1 MPPIGKADHDIVY
14 VEYDIKAKRIQQ
26 APRKI
31 YLYKRADMDGLR
43 DHLARYRDSFLSSD
57 HSHMSVNDMWVSFKS
72 EVLAAIER
80 FIPSKMT
87 KTKYSSPWIDSSIK
101 RLIKRRDRLYFRA
114 RKSCSPDIKSHYKR
128 FRAHVQK
135 VIRDAY
141 RKHISGIFSFDT
153 DSADPDCPRK
163 NEKAKKF
170 WSFVKSLKKDAF
182 GINSLRENGIL
193 KTDTL
198 DKANICNRQFE
209 SAFTRESDTEIP
221 SKGTSP
227 FSPMGEI
234 TVDPKGVLKLL
245 NNLNIHKASGPDG
258 LSARVLKECSS
269 EISVMLALIYNES
282 LAQGTVPD
290 DWRQANVAPVFK
302 KGEKY
307 NAANYR
313 PVSLTCIC
321 CKTLEHI
328 IVSNINKHLAFQSIL
343 ADCQHGF
350 RSQRSCETQL
360 VQFYHDMVS
369 NLDGARDRGQKQT
382 DVIIMDFAK
391 AFDKVPHRRLLY
403 KLGYYGIRGS
413 THKWI
418 SSWLS
423 EGSQKVVLD
432 GQASDPVPVLSGVP
446 QGSVLG
452 LVLFLIFINDLP
464 DNIRSSVRLF
474 ADDCVLY
481 RNIKSPIDCQILQDD
496 LDSLSQWETDWQM
509 KFNVAKCHSL
519 RVTRHLPDKQILFD
533 YTLHQQKLE
542 QVQSVKYL
550 GLTNTN
556 NLDWGQHV
564 SEISCKAT
572 KTMGFLRRNLALAPR
587 HTKEVA
593 YKTLVRPQL
602 EYAAPIWK
610 PYHKLQIQE
619 VEKVQRTAARWTCRR
634 WKNTSSVGDMLD
646 ELEWPSLEA
655 RRDQSSLTFF
665 YKIHSGTVYLDKD
678 KYLTPAPNLQ
688 RTRASHDLQYTR
700 YFAYSDALKNSFFPR
715 TIPLWN
721 NLPSSVVSSKTI
733 EEFKGLI

>member
-1 MPPIGKADHDIVY
+1 
-14 VEYDIKAKRIQQ
+14 
-26 APRKI
+26 
-31 YLYKRADMDGLR
+31 
-43 DHLARYRDSFLSSD
+43 
-57 HSHMSVNDMWVSFKS
+57 
-72 EVLAAIER
+72 
-80 FIPSKMT
+80 
-87 KTKYSSPWIDSSIK
+87 
-101 RLIKRRDRLYFRA
+101 
-114 RKSCSPDIKSHYKR
+114 
-128 FRAHVQK
+128 
-135 VIRDAY
+135 
-141 RKHISGIFSFDT
+141 
-153 DSADPDCPRK
+153 
-163 NEKAKKF
+163 
-170 WSFVKSLKKDAF
+170 
-182 GINSLRENGIL
+182 
-193 KTDTL
+193 
-198 DKANICNRQFE
+198 
-209 SAFTRESDTEIP
+209 
-221 SKGTSP
+221 
-227 FSPMGEI
+227 
-234 TVDPKGVLKLL
+234 
-245 NNLNIHKASGPDG
+245 
-258 LSARVLKECSS
+258 
-269 EISVMLALIYNES
+269 MLALIYNES

-328 IVSNINKHLAFQSIL
+328 IVSNINKHLAFESIL

-382 DVIIMDFAK
+382 DVIIMDFAE

-423 EGSQKVVLD
+423 ERSQKVVLD

-452 LVLFLIFINDLP
+452 PVLFLIFINDLP

-474 ADDCVLY
+474 ADACVLY
-481 RNIKSPIDCQILQDD
+481 RNIKSPTDCQILQDD
-496 LDSLSQWETDWQM
+496 LNSLSQWETDWQM
-509 KFNVAKCHSL
+509 KFNVAKCHSM

-542 QVQSVKYL
+542 QVQSAKYL
-550 GLTNTN
+550 GITITD

-564 SEISCKAT
+564 SEISCKVT
-572 KTMGFLRRNLALAPR
+572 KTMGFLWRSFALAPR

-602 EYAAPIWK
+602 EYAAPIWN

-619 VEKVQRTAARWTCRR
+619 VEKVQRTAARWSCRR
-634 WKNTSSVGDMLD
+634 WRNTSSFGEMLD

-655 RRDQSSLTFF
+655 RREHSSLTFF
-665 YKIHSGTVYLDKD
+665 YKIHSGTVSLDKD

-688 RTRASHDLQYTR
+688 RTRASHDLQYSR

-721 NLPSSVVSSKTI
+721 SLPSSVFSSKTI